1 MKVVSFNIN
10 GIRARLHQ
18 LQALID
24 AHQPDVIGLQEIKV
38 HDEQF
43 PLKAVEDMGYKVFFH
58 GQKSHYGVAFLAKKS
73 PTAVIKGFPTDD
85 EDAQR
90 RMIILKTTDDAGDPV
105 TILNG
110 YFPQGENQKHETKY
124 PAKKKY
130 YQDLMT
136 YLNDN
141 HTPDEKVIVMGD
153 VNVSHTDLD
162 IGIGE
167 ENKKR
172 WLRTGKCSFLPEER
186 EWLNTLMSWGFE
198 DSYRSLNP
206 QRDDEYSWFD
216 YRSKG
221 FNDNR
226 GLRIDLILAT
236 PSLHSALKDAGIDYE
251 LRGIEKPSDHAPI
264 WATYE

>member
-43 PLKAVEDMGYKVFFH
+43 PVKAVEDMGYEVFYH